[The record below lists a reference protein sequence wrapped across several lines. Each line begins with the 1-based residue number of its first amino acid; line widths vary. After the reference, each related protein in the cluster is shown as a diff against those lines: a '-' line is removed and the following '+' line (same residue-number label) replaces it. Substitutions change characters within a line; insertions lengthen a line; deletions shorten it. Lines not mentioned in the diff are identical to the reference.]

1 MKKFCWTIMIAS
13 LLLFILG
20 CTSKQSDQL
29 TDNQK
34 DQIKKEIVEV
44 FDSIMVRLER
54 LDAEG
59 AMQYYSPN
67 FVGFG
72 SDGERFSLQDA
83 KKYYVDVYSSLTS
96 YKWTSYSFNFIAI
109 NKDTVVITTDG
120 KNESV
125 MKSGE
130 KIIFEPSHYTF
141 AFEKIEDQW
150 KLFYHHFS
158 GTFVSE
164 KADNK

>member
-1 MKKFCWTIMIAS
+1 MKTFSSTTMIAT
-13 LLLFILG
+13 LLLCIHG
-20 CTSKQSDQL
+20 CSSKQSDQL

-59 AMQYYSPN
+59 ALQYYSPN
-67 FVGFG
+67 FVAFG
-72 SDGERFSLQDA
+72 SGGERFSFQDL
-83 KKYYVDVYSSLTS
+83 KKYYVDFYSSSTS
-96 YKWTSYSFNFIAI
+96 YKWTSNSFNFITI
-109 NKDTVVITTDG
+109 NKETVVITTDG

-141 AFEKIEDQW
+141 AFEKIEGQW

-158 GTFVSE
+158 GTFV
-164 KADNK
+164 KQDALK